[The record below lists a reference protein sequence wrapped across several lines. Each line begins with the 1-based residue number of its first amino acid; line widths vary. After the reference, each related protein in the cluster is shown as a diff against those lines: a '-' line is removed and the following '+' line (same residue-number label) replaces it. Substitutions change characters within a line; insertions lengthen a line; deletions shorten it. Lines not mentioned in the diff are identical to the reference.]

1 MDLRSLEETR
11 DQVCWILPHPALLP
25 LYCLMVTQNPLSV
38 SVTVQVI
45 HGQQPLLIVA
55 FKDLFLLPCFL
66 TSYLIK
72 PFSTLHKAH
81 PNCHLLTQYSSF
93 IPSFSCLEILFFHT
107 HFFLFLSYVS
117 FSSFPSS
124 VNWQSCLV
132 GLISITPHLVIFIL
146 LSCTISHPSCVNLT
160 KVSTSSFCSFLLTP
174 SLLKSESHPTKE
186 KKKSE
191 AIWILILNY
200 FIQNGAR

>member
-93 IPSFSCLEILFFHT
+93 IPSFSWNLILSYTLLSLSLLCFFFFFSFFGKLTKLSSWPDLNNTSPCDLYSSFLHNISSKLCKSYKSFNKLFLFF
-107 HFFLFLSYVS
+107 
-117 FSSFPSS
+117 S
-124 VNWQSCLV
+124 VNTK
-132 GLISITPHLVIFIL
+132 SIE
-146 LSCTISHPSCVNLT
+146 
-160 KVSTSSFCSFLLTP
+160 KWKSS
-174 SLLKSESHPTKE
+174 
-186 KKKSE
+186 
-191 AIWILILNY
+191 N
-200 FIQNGAR
+200 